1 MLLNNMVTEYE
12 VIKPFDSLKKG
23 DKLVYNNGVYEF
35 ESHRSGDNFSSYTRV
50 AMNKNVVDEYAKAGL
65 LQSTDHSSN
74 KEDKLNKIST
84 LITQLKNTYNQR
96 KNSIEKKY
104 NDGKIQTC
112 VKVEHDTVYFNLMKL
127 LNKIEDIINE

>member
-1 MLLNNMVTEYE
+1 MITEYE
-12 VIKPFDSLKKG
+12 VIEPFDSLKKG

-35 ESHRSGDNFSSYTRV
+35 ESQHSGDNFSSYTRV

-65 LQSTDHSSN
+65 LHAIDVPTMEN
-74 KEDKLNKIST
+74 DKLKKIAT
-84 LITQLKNTYNQR
+84 LIARLKNTYNQR
-96 KNSIEKKY
+96 KENIEKKY
-104 NDGKIQTC
+104 KDGKLQTC

>member
-1 MLLNNMVTEYE
+1 MITEYE
-12 VIKPFDSLKKG
+12 VIEPFDSLKKG

-35 ESHRSGDNFSSYTRV
+35 ESQHSGDNFSSYTRV

-65 LQSTDHSSN
+65 LHAVDVPTMEN
-74 KEDKLNKIST
+74 DKLKKIAI
-84 LITQLKNTYNQR
+84 LIARLKNTYNQR
-96 KNSIEKKY
+96 KENIEKKY
-104 NDGKIQTC
+104 KDGKLQTC

>member
-1 MLLNNMVTEYE
+1 MITEYE
-12 VIKPFDSLKKG
+12 VIEPFDSLKKG

-35 ESHRSGDNFSSYTRV
+35 ESQHSGDNFSSYTRV

-65 LQSTDHSSN
+65 LHAVDVPTMEN
-74 KEDKLNKIST
+74 DKLKKIAT
-84 LITQLKNTYNQR
+84 LIARLKNTYNQR
-96 KNSIEKKY
+96 KENIEKKY
-104 NDGKIQTC
+104 KDGKLQTC

>member
-1 MLLNNMVTEYE
+1 MITEYE
-12 VIKPFDSLKKG
+12 VIEPFDSLKKG

-35 ESHRSGDNFSSYTRV
+35 ESQHSGDNFSSYTRV

-65 LQSTDHSSN
+65 LHAIDVPTMEN
-74 KEDKLNKIST
+74 DKLKKIAT
-84 LITQLKNTYNQR
+84 LIVRLKNTYNQR
-96 KNSIEKKY
+96 KENIEKKY
-104 NDGKIQTC
+104 KDGKLQTC